1 MRKKTARLC
10 SMRVQASGTEKSS
23 IPADAF
29 LSLTADGEQV
39 TDAIAKAYEAVAKI
53 HWTGVQY
60 RHDIAK
66 RAVNRK

>member
-1 MRKKTARLC
+1 MKK
-10 SMRVQASGTEKSS
+10 VQVQLFG
-23 IPADAF
+23 AF
-29 LSLTADGEQV
+29 SELDPSREISVLMDGEQV
-39 TDAIAKAYEAVAKI
+39 TDAIAKAYEAVAQI

>member
-1 MRKKTARLC
+1 MFHAGTSVRDGKIVN
-10 SMRVQASGTEKSS
+10 SGGRV
-23 IPADAF
+23 
-29 LSLTADGEQV
+29 LVVTADGEQV